1 VKVHVELIVPPG
13 GTVTG
18 EGLQKAAR
26 PVTGLTVVDTATG
39 PVNPLVDAGLPRLAR
54 VTTSVV
60 EPAAVVN
67 VAVLE
72 AGVTLKPLTLMVK
85 SPEALVVSPVA
96 A

>member
-1 VKVHVELIVPPG
+1 MEPPT

-18 EGLQKAAR
+18 EGLQLAVR
-26 PVTGLTVVDTATG
+26 PITGLTIVDNATG

-54 VTTSVV
+54 VTTSVA
-60 EPAAVVN
+60 EPAEVVN

-72 AGVTLKPLTLMVK
+72 AGAILKPLTLMVK
-85 SPEALVVSPVA
+85 SPEALVASPVA